1 MTPIEKIADWSKNK
15 PVWWRHSLRL
25 ALNNGTLEQ
34 DDFNEI
40 FEFARMEHGLLEKN
54 KYYSECE
61 KPIDFTGYAAELHEV
76 SLKSL
81 YDVKGVGILADN
93 QKLNFSNNGI
103 FIVYGDNGAGKSS
116 YASILKNACLT
127 RGDSPVIIGNVFSKL
142 NLPPQAKLAVSC
154 NGVDEIHLWNLQA
167 SSVESLKS
175 IRIFDS
181 SSASHYVN
189 NEGAL
194 GFKPI
199 GLNLLTELVRAIG
212 SVNAF
217 INEDTMPGNGLTSL
231 MKLQSGSVTASFV
244 NNLSANTVEE
254 DIKMHI
260 ATDGDLQRIESL
272 RRKIIQYK
280 SQTAETIKSKLEQ
293 NKRTLTPLK
302 QLCANSIKLLG
313 DDAILELRKLLD
325 EQERTQNLSE
335 ELRKATLQNLPL
347 DTVAGLSWQSL
358 WAAAKSFMEQETTKQ
373 SFPMQRGEYCPLCL
387 QEISLESESRMAALR
402 QYLSDKTAQSAKIAK
417 DNVDGALKLLSSHSL
432 ELPPYMAAIEFLN
445 SKHPLLGDDIKMMF
459 SALAERK
466 ETISSDISKYTH
478 AGINTE
484 CVNQLNKIV
493 GDINENILRVN
504 SDEDLLLLIKKEE
517 MELARLEDMKYVSEN
532 LPNIISNIRRLK
544 VIEKLE
550 KLKSQ
555 CGTISIS
562 TLSSQIYRSGV
573 VEPLVSAF
581 TDELQSFGFERFKVK
596 VDTRNRSGEQQFKL
610 SLADENDVSIAT
622 LGVASEGEQRCIA
635 IASFLAEMKADAR
648 KSAVIF
654 DDPVNSLSH
663 EWSSRVARRLVLE
676 SKKRQVIV
684 LTHNI
689 VFFKLLLEIA
699 EETKAEYSS
708 IALERSRKFAG
719 LVRESAPWEAM
730 TTRSRYKELKVK
742 LQELK
747 RLEKRDET
755 TVTEFRLASCQFYGF
770 LREAWERLV
779 EEKLLNK
786 VVTRFERGVSTQRL
800 ARLTDI
806 SHDDLDKIDRGMSKC
821 STYFRGHDSA
831 PAVGDPYPTIAE
843 IEHDLNAFEL
853 FLTEL
858 EAPPRKRN

>member
-1 MTPIEKIADWSKNK
+1 MTPIEKIANWSKNK

-25 ALNNGTLEQ
+25 ALNNGSLEQ
-34 DDFNEI
+34 EDFNEI
-40 FEFARMEHGLLEKN
+40 FELARMEHGLLEKSA
-54 KYYSECE
+54 YFSESE

-81 YDVKGVGILADN
+81 YDVKGVGILAEN
-93 QKLNFSNNGI
+93 QTLNFSNNGL

-127 RGDSPVIIGNVFSKL
+127 RGDSPAIIGNVFSKL
-142 NLPPQAKLAVSC
+142 NLPPQAKIAVSC
-154 NGVDEIHLWNLQA
+154 NGVEEIHSWNQQS

-175 IRIFDS
+175 IRVFDS
-181 SSASHYVN
+181 SSANHYVN
-189 NEGAL
+189 KEDAL
-194 GFKPI
+194 GFKPV

-217 INEDTMPGNGLTSL
+217 INEDKMPGNGLATL
-231 MKLQSGSVTASFV
+231 TKLQSGSVTASFV
-244 NNLSANTVEE
+244 NNLSANTDE
-254 DIKMHI
+254 DEIQNHI
-260 ATDGDLQRIESL
+260 ATDVNLQRIESL
-272 RRKIIQYK
+272 RMEIIQYK
-280 SQTAETIKSKLEQ
+280 SQTAEMIKSTLEQ
-293 NKRTLTPLK
+293 NKKTLIPLK
-302 QLCANSIKLLG
+302 QFYDSSLKLLG
-313 DDAILELRKLLD
+313 NDAIIELEKLQI
-325 EQERTQNLSE
+325 EQERTQHLSE

-347 DTVAGLSWQSL
+347 DTVAGLSWQNL
-358 WAAAKSFMEQETTKQ
+358 WSAAKSFIEQETRKR
-373 SFPMQRGEYCPLCL
+373 SFPMKRGEHCPLCL
-387 QEISLESESRMAALR
+387 QEISLESESKMVALG
-402 QYLSDKTAQSAKIAK
+402 QFLSNKTAQSAKNAK
-417 DNVDGALKLLSSHSL
+417 DNVDSALKLLSSHIL
-432 ELPPYMAAIEFLN
+432 ELSPYIAAIEFLN
-445 SKHPLLGDDIKMMF
+445 KNNPPMGDDVKMMF
-459 SALAERK
+459 SALAKRK
-466 ETISSDISKYTH
+466 ENILSGRFKDAH
-478 AGINTE
+478 AEINSE
-484 CVNQLNKIV
+484 CLNQLNKIV
-493 GDINENILRVN
+493 EGINQSILSIN
-504 SDEDLLLLIKKEE
+504 SDADLLILIKREE
-517 MELARLEDMKYVSEN
+517 MELARLEDMKYVRENIENIVSNINRLKIIKKIEN
-532 LPNIISNIRRLK
+532 LL
-544 VIEKLE
+544 
-550 KLKSQ
+550 SQ
-555 CGTISIS
+555 CGTTSIS
-562 TLSSQIYRSGV
+562 TLSSQISRSGV

-581 TDELQSFGFERFKVK
+581 SDELRNFGFERFKVK

-610 SLADENDVSIAT
+610 SLADENDVTIAT

-663 EWSSRVARRLVLE
+663 EWSSRVARRLILE
-676 SKKRQVIV
+676 SKNRQVIV

-689 VFFKLLLEIA
+689 VFYKLLLEVA
-699 EETKAEYSS
+699 EEINAIYSG

-755 TVTEFRLASCQFYGF
+755 TATELRLASCQFYGF

-786 VVTRFERGVSTQRL
+786 VVTRFERGISTQRL

-806 SHDDLDKIDRGMSKC
+806 SQDDLDKIDRGMSKC

-831 PAVGDPYPTIAE
+831 PAIGDPYPTTAE
-843 IEHDLNAFEL
+843 IEQDLDAINI

>member
-1 MTPIEKIADWSKNK
+1 MTPIEKIANWSKNK

-40 FEFARMEHGLLEKN
+40 FKLACMEHGLLEKN
-54 KYYSECE
+54 AHFSECE

-76 SLKSL
+76 SLKSI
-81 YDVKGVGILADN
+81 YDVKGVGILAEN
-93 QKLNFSNNGI
+93 QKLNFSNNGL

-127 RGDSPVIIGNVFSKL
+127 RGDSPAIIGNVFSKL

-154 NGVDEIHLWNLQA
+154 NGVDEIHSWNQQV
-167 SSVESLKS
+167 SSIESLKS

-189 NEGAL
+189 KEDAL
-194 GFKPI
+194 GFKPV

-217 INEDTMPGNGLTSL
+217 INEDTMPGNGLTTL
-231 MKLQSGSVTASFV
+231 MKLQSGSVTASFA
-244 NNLSANTVEE
+244 NNLSANTFEGDV
-254 DIKMHI
+254 DNHI
-260 ATDGDLQRIESL
+260 ATEADLQRIESL
-272 RRKIIQYK
+272 RREINQYK
-280 SQTAETIKSKLEQ
+280 SQTAETIKSALEQ
-293 NKRTLTPLK
+293 NKRPLSPLK
-302 QLCANSIKLLG
+302 SFCDSSIKLLG
-313 DDAILELRKLLD
+313 NNAVLELTKLQA
-325 EQERTQNLSE
+325 EQERTQHVSE

-347 DTVAGLSWQSL
+347 DTVAGLSWQNL
-358 WAAAKSFMEQETTKQ
+358 WKAAKNFIEQETRKQ
-373 SFPMQRGEYCPLCL
+373 NFPMQKGEPCPLCL
-387 QEISLESESRMAALR
+387 QEIGLESESRLAALA
-402 QYLSDKTAQSAKIAK
+402 QYLSDETAQSAKIAK
-417 DNVDGALKLLSSHSL
+417 YNVDNALKLLSSHSL
-432 ELPPYMAAIEFLN
+432 ELTPYIAAIEFLN
-445 SKHPLLGDDIKMMF
+445 DKHPPLGDDVKMMF
-459 SALAERK
+459 ALLAERK
-466 ETISSDISKYTH
+466 GNMLLGNVEDTH
-478 AGINTE
+478 AALNTE
-484 CVNQLNKIV
+484 CVNQLNKIIE
-493 GDINENILRVN
+493 GLDQSILSVN
-504 SDEDLLLLIKKEE
+504 SDADFLLLIKREE
-517 MELARLEDMKYVSEN
+517 MELARLEDMKYVLDNKS
-532 LPNIISNIRRLK
+532 NIISNIRRLK
-544 VIEKLE
+544 IIKKFENLQ
-550 KLKSQ
+550 SQ
-555 CGTISIS
+555 CGTTSIS
-562 TLSSQIYRSGV
+562 TLSSQISRSGV
-573 VEPLVSAF
+573 VEPLISAF
-581 TDELQSFGFERFKVK
+581 SEELRNFGFERFKVK

-610 SLADENDVSIAT
+610 SLADEDDVTIAT

-663 EWSSRVARRLVLE
+663 EWSSRVARRLALE
-676 SKKRQVIV
+676 SKNRQVIV

-689 VFFKLLLEIA
+689 VFYKLLLEVA
-699 EETKAEYSS
+699 EEINAECSC
-708 IALERSRKFAG
+708 IALERSRKLAG

-747 RLEKRDET
+747 RLDKRDET
-755 TVTEFRLASCQFYGF
+755 TVAEFRLASCQFYGF

-786 VVTRFERGVSTQRL
+786 VVTRFERGISTQRL
-800 ARLTDI
+800 ARLKDI
-806 SHDDLDKIDRGMSKC
+806 NQDDLDKIDRGMSKC

-831 PAVGDPYPTIAE
+831 PAVGDPYPMIAE
-843 IEHDLNAFEL
+843 IEQDLDAINI

-858 EAPPRKRN
+858 ESPSRKRN

>member
-1 MTPIEKIADWSKNK
+1 MTTIEKIADWSKKK

-34 DDFNEI
+34 DHFNEI
-40 FEFARMEHGLLEKN
+40 LELARMEHGLLEKN
-54 KYYSECE
+54 AYFAECE
-61 KPIDFTGYAAELHEV
+61 KPIDFTGYATELHEV

-81 YDVKGVGILADN
+81 YDVKGVGLLAEN
-93 QKLNFSNNGI
+93 QTLKFSNNGL

-127 RGDSPVIIGNVFSKL
+127 RGDSPAIIGNVFSKL

-154 NGVDEIHLWNLQA
+154 NGVDEIHSWNQQA

-175 IRIFDS
+175 IRVFDS
-181 SSASHYVN
+181 SSASHYIN
-189 NEGAL
+189 KEDAL
-194 GFKPI
+194 GFKPV
-199 GLNLLTELVRAIG
+199 GLNLLTELIRAIG

-217 INEDTMPGNGLTSL
+217 INEDIMPGNGLATL
-231 MKLQSGSVTASFV
+231 AKLQSGSVTASFI
-244 NNLSANTVEE
+244 NNLSASTVEG
-254 DIKMHI
+254 DIKKHI
-260 ATDGDLQRIESL
+260 ATDIDLQRIESL
-272 RRKIIQYK
+272 RREIIQYK
-280 SQTAETIKSKLEQ
+280 SETAETIKSALEQ

-302 QLCANSIKLLG
+302 KFCDSSLNLLG
-313 DDAILELRKLLD
+313 NDAILALRKLLA
-325 EQERTQNLSE
+325 EQERTQHLSE

-347 DTVAGLSWQSL
+347 DTVAGLSWQDL
-358 WAAAKSFMEQETTKQ
+358 WAAAKSFIEQETQKQ
-373 SFPMQRGEYCPLCL
+373 SFPMQTGEHCPLCL
-387 QEISLESESRMAALR
+387 QEISPESESRMAALA
-402 QYLSDKTAQSAKIAK
+402 QYLSDKTAQSAKYAK
-417 DNVDGALKLLSSHSL
+417 DNFDDALKLLSSHSL
-432 ELPPYMAAIEFLN
+432 ELAPYIATLEFLN
-445 SKHPLLGDDIKMMF
+445 SKYPPMGDDVKMMF
-459 SALAERK
+459 AALAVRK
-466 ETISSDISKYTH
+466 ENISSGKVNGSH
-478 AGINTE
+478 AGINPE
-484 CVNQLNKIV
+484 CVKQLNKVI
-493 GDINENILRVN
+493 ENIDQSILSVT
-504 SDEDLLLLIKKEE
+504 SDADLLLLIKREE
-517 MELARLEDMKYVSEN
+517 MELARLEDIKYVSEN
-532 LPNIISNIRRLK
+532 LPNIISNIRRYK
-544 VIEKLE
+544 VIKNLE
-550 KLKSQ
+550 NLQTQ
-555 CGTISIS
+555 CGTTSIS
-562 TLSSQIYRSGV
+562 TLSSQISRSGV
-573 VEPLVSAF
+573 VEPLISAF
-581 TDELQSFGFERFKVK
+581 SDELRDIGFERFKVK

-610 SLADENDVSIAT
+610 SLADENDATIST

-676 SKKRQVIV
+676 SQNRQVII

-689 VFFKLLLEIA
+689 VFYKLLLEVA
-699 EETKAEYSS
+699 EEISVEYSS

-747 RLEKRDET
+747 RLEKSDDT
-755 TVTEFRLASCQFYGF
+755 TSTEFRSASCQFYGF

-786 VVTRFERGVSTQRL
+786 VVTRFERGIYTQRL
-800 ARLTDI
+800 GRLTDI
-806 SHDDLDKIDRGMSKC
+806 SQDDLDKINRGMSKC

-831 PAVGDPYPTIAE
+831 TAVGAPYPTIAE
-843 IEHDLNAFEL
+843 IEQDLEAINI
-853 FLTEL
+853 FLSEL